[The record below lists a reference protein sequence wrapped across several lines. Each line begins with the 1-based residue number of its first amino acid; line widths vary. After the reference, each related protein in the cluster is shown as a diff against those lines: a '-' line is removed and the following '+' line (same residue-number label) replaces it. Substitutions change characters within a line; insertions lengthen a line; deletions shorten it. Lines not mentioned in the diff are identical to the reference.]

1 MNKINFKGINRKL
14 LFRLLSKKL
23 IPEVI
28 SSVSVMQ
35 FRRKKINGE
44 YISFHLLYNSLKC

>member
-23 IPEVI
+23 KPEVI

-35 FRRKKINGE
+35 LRRKKINGE
-44 YISFHLLYNSLKC
+44 YINFHFLYNSLKC